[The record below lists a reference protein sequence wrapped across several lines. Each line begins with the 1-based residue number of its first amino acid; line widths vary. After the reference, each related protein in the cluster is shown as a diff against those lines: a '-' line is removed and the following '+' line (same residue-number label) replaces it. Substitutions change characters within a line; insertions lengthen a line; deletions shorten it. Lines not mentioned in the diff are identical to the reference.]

1 MQAPAVPVP
10 QVNTQTARALSAQP
24 VQPVRTDP
32 VFAERCAEAVTVVV
46 PAALEVAA
54 AVDPPLDERPRR
66 PVDQLTV
73 SHLDISPRFS
83 PAISPAISTGVS
95 PAAAAPLLNPRMSF
109 HSSSPDFF

>member
-54 AVDPPLDERPRR
+54 AVDAPLDERPRR

-73 SHLDISPRFS
+73 SHLDISPTYLTCYL
-83 PAISPAISTGVS
+83 ICY
-95 PAAAAPLLNPRMSF
+95 LNWYLT
-109 HSSSPDFF
+109 